1 MHHLRTLRIMSDVYS
16 KGLLTD
22 LQLEGQMVEKMFPML
37 EDLLELHSF
46 FFSALLERKKEGKL
60 EETDGFMIS
69 RIGDVLV
76 SQVRTFDFIYILCTC
91 VYYVGFWLVLKHLTV
106 LHYTGLYCSLL
117 CCDNLIYCTLL
128 HDMLYYTV
136 LYKKKSIIL
145 YWSLLKHTF

>member
-37 EDLLELHSF
+37 EDLLDLHSF
-46 FFSALLERKKEGKL
+46 FFSALIERKKEGKL

-76 SQVRTFDFIYILCTC
+76 SQVRTFDFIYI
-91 VYYVGFWLVLKHLTV
+91 Y
-106 LHYTGLYCSLL
+106 
-117 CCDNLIYCTLL
+117 
-128 HDMLYYTV
+128 
-136 LYKKKSIIL
+136 
-145 YWSLLKHTF
+145 